1 MDVLPVRFLETL
13 SQLCEK
19 YTNAAA
25 IRQSDITDELDFSKQ
40 VYLKQ
45 GQLVSGEFSDGE
57 TEDGEKES
65 MGIVIHWTP
74 KKVQNCSIDLDK
86 LPTDILETMSSEADN
101 TCSPMKTELSV
112 LETMSSKADSTCSP
126 IQTELLSGDEML
138 KLLCTLSPADKK
150 TRSPFVKQL
159 PFSS

>member
-86 LPTDILETMSSEADN
+86 LPTDILETMSSEAD
-101 TCSPMKTELSV
+101 
-112 LETMSSKADSTCSP
+112 STCSP